1 VGGSVSAGRDRKIEQ
16 LGEENT
22 TERSRREVSDG
33 VECPL
38 PRQAEEL
45 AWMEG
50 LDNVAE
56 FEEGKLRKPSEDLE
70 TATRKAEALKDKA
83 GVCRGAA
90 CGRVSV
96 VRRRGHFTDDLIV
109 HQKRVSPRPTPWR
122 NSSDDM
128 DLLHK
133 YLAAASL

>member
-1 VGGSVSAGRDRKIEQ
+1 VDPFRQGETAKLSNWGKRIPQNEAGGKCRVEWNVHFRARR
-16 LGEENT
+16 
-22 TERSRREVSDG
+22 RSWRG
-33 VECPL
+33 
-38 PRQAEEL
+38 
-45 AWMEG
+45 
-50 LDNVAE
+50 DNVAE